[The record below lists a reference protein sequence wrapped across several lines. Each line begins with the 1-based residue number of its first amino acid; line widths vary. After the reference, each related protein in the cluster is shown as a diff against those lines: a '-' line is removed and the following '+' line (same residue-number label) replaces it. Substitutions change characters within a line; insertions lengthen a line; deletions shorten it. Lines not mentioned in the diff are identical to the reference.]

1 MGPYQV
7 RSHIPFR
14 WPQQHVLSSLYPWNG
29 CEHGDSRK
37 TIQGQ
42 REGSSSLVN
51 GRHVLCMSAF
61 NKRICCTL
69 RSPAPTPSAVQRTT
83 LMLYQVSR
91 TLCPSPPPHF
101 HLCPAQHCFDHHSSV
116 TLVFLMKLDAKFVIG
131 PNSIFKLLSLH
142 LSKLTI
148 TPQHFSYS
156 WNLQTALFLF
166 LLFLH

>member
-37 TIQGQ
+37 TVQGQ

-51 GRHVLCMSAF
+51 GRHVLCMTAF

-69 RSPAPTPSAVQRTT
+69 PSPAPTPSAVQRTT
-83 LMLYQVSR
+83 LMLYQVSP
-91 TLCPSPPPHF
+91 TLCTSPSPHF

-131 PNSIFKLLSLH
+131 PNSLQITFSPPCQTHYHSTAFFIFLKSPNCTFLS
-142 LSKLTI
+142 
-148 TPQHFSYS
+148 
-156 WNLQTALFLF
+156 